1 MPVHV
6 NSDDASTQLPEIQ
19 GYRLLR
25 LINHGGMSTVY
36 LGEQLALSREV
47 AIKVMMPQA
56 LADEVSR
63 RRFENEVRT
72 IARLEHPNVVRI
84 HELGRTRDGLPF
96 YTMPYLSRGHLGQRK
111 FVDEQGIP
119 DEAKVRETAH
129 ALFAALEY
137 AHSRGVVHRD
147 VKAENVLFDEAERPL
162 LADFGIALRRGFG
175 PRVTAAGMAVGSTA
189 YMAPEQARGEEV
201 DGRAD
206 LYSLG
211 VVIWEMLTGQL
222 PFRAADA
229 LSMAVM
235 HAQDPIPKLP
245 PHLRHW
251 QRFMNRALAKNP
263 DQRFQDVTQMRG
275 AMDAIRPRRQFPQ
288 LMRVTAALRKKRV
301 ARALAVAAVASAIA
315 VTVGTS
321 VGLFDRSSD
330 GEFFRADTQPAS
342 PAVSPAVTVRAD
354 PTEAML
360 EPLPEAPLQRTLE
373 RARAQLEQRK
383 LTAPEGDNAY
393 ATALEAW
400 HADSTNPEVQQ
411 VIAAVTDAI
420 AEELVR
426 NLGEGNDTRAR
437 DYYMRAQNLAR
448 QTGGTGAGA
457 LTRLQERTTQTLQA
471 RMEDAVERFDR
482 KAAQRTAR
490 VAKDFGLPAAVTR
503 RFTAQAEEIPR
514 QGQTMPGDPARGVFR
529 EGEDGAIVIGR
540 RPVDRGDY
548 GRFVEATRRASSLCR
563 ERVSPLRMLAPRDWK
578 SPGFEQGASDPVV
591 CVSMADAEAYARW
604 YSAQT
609 GHRYRVPTASEA
621 RQVASD
627 ISGRNVSLW
636 LRDCGRTC
644 VQRQVGGPSWR
655 SKQLMRPLDADRGYD
670 DVGFRL
676 VREL

>member
-1 MPVHV
+1 MPAHR
-6 NSDDASTQLPEIQ
+6 NNHDDTTPLPEIQ

-25 LINHGGMSTVY
+25 LVNHGGMSTVF

-84 HELGRTRDGLPF
+84 HELGRTRDGLPY
-96 YTMPYLSRGHLGQRK
+96 YTMPYLSRGHLGRRR
-111 FVDEQGIP
+111 FVDEHGRP
-119 DEAKVRETAH
+119 DEDKVREIAH

-147 VKAENVLFDEAERPL
+147 VKAENVLFDDAERPL

-175 PRVTAAGMAVGSTA
+175 PRVTAAGLAVGSTA
-189 YMAPEQARGEEV
+189 YMAPEQARGEDV
-201 DGRAD
+201 DGRVD

-211 VVIWEMLTGQL
+211 VVIWEMLTGHL
-222 PFRAADA
+222 PYQAADA

-245 PHLRHW
+245 SHLRHW
-251 QRFMNRALAKNP
+251 QRFMLRALAKNP
-263 DQRFQDVTQMRG
+263 EQRFQNVAQMRE
-275 AMDAIRPRRQFPQ
+275 AMDAIKPRRTWPW
-288 LMRVTAALRKKRV
+288 LARLRESSRRLAPARPV
-301 ARALAVAAVASAIA
+301 AIGAIA
-315 VTVGTS
+315 LTLLVVIGAS
-321 VGLFDRSSD
+321 VALSNRSGSR
-330 GEFFRADTQPAS
+330 EFFRIGTPA
-342 PAVSPAVTVRAD
+342 PAPAATGVD

-360 EPLPEAPLQRTLE
+360 APLPEAPLQRTLQ
-373 RARAQLEQRK
+373 RAREQLAQRK

-400 HADSTNPEVQQ
+400 HTDSTDPAVQAL
-411 VIAAVTDAI
+411 IGELTDAL

-426 NLGEGNDTRAR
+426 NIGEGRDARAR
-437 DYYMRAQNLAR
+437 DYFVRARDLVR
-448 QTGGTGAGA
+448 QTGGTGSDA
-457 LTRLQERTTQTLQA
+457 LQRLNRRTVQTLQA
-471 RMEDAVERFDR
+471 RMEHALERYDR
-482 KAAQRTAR
+482 KAAERTAALAKEFDLPGD
-490 VAKDFGLPAAVTR
+490 VAA
-503 RFTAQAEEIPR
+503 RFAAQAAAIPR

-540 RPVDRGDY
+540 RPVARGDY
-548 GRFVEATRRASSLCR
+548 LRFAEATRHPTSLCR
-563 ERVSPLRMLAPRDWK
+563 ERASPLRVLAPRDWR
-578 SPGFEQGASDPVV
+578 SPGFSQGDGEPVV

-604 YSAQT
+604 HSGQT
-609 GHRYRVPTASEA
+609 GHRYRLPTATEA
-621 RQVASD
+621 RQIAAE
-627 ISGRNVSLW
+627 INGRDVSLW
-636 LRDCGRTC
+636 LRNCGRSC

-655 SKQLMRPLDADRGYD
+655 TDKLQRPLDADRGYD

>member
-1 MPVHV
+1 MPVHTPR
-6 NSDDASTQLPEIQ
+6 DPASTPLPEIA

-25 LINHGGMSTVY
+25 LVNHGGMSTVF

-72 IARLEHPNVVRI
+72 IARLEHPHVVRI
-84 HELGRTRDGLPF
+84 HELGRTRDGLPY
-96 YTMPYLSRGHLGQRK
+96 YTMPYLARGHLGQRR
-111 FVDEQGIP
+111 FVDEHGVP
-119 DEAKVRETAH
+119 DEAKVRQIAH
-129 ALFAALEY
+129 ALFSALEY

-147 VKAENVLFDEAERPL
+147 VKAENVLFDDAERPL

-211 VVIWEMLTGQL
+211 VVIWEMLTGHL
-222 PFRAADA
+222 PYQAADA

-251 QRFMNRALAKNP
+251 QRFMQRALAKDPAN
-263 DQRFQDVTQMRG
+263 RFQTVAEMRA
-275 AMDAIRPRRQFPQ
+275 AMDGVRVRRVPPW
-288 LMRVTAALRKKRV
+288 LLRMRDRASGLRGGRTAQ
-301 ARALAVAAVASAIA
+301 ALAAAAVALAIV

-321 VGLFDRSSD
+321 IGLFNRSTGND
-330 GEFFRADTQPAS
+330 FFRSRPDTIA
-342 PAVSPAVTVRAD
+342 PAVTVKPDA
-354 PTEAML
+354 TTAML
-360 EPLPEAPLQRTLE
+360 EPLPEAALQRTLQRGRE
-373 RARAQLEQRK
+373 QLAQRR

-393 ATALEAW
+393 TTAVEAW
-400 HADSTNPEVQQ
+400 HTDPTNPEVQAL
-411 VIAAVTDAI
+411 IASVTDAL
-420 AEELVR
+420 ADQLVH
-426 NLGEGNDTRAR
+426 NLGEGRDERAR
-437 DYYMRAQNLAR
+437 DYHSRARDLAR
-448 QTGGTGAGA
+448 QTGGAGA
-457 LTRLQERTTQTLQA
+457 EALQRLQQRTAQTLQA
-471 RMEDAVERFDR
+471 RMENALDR
-482 KAAQRTAR
+482 YDRDAAQRTAR
-490 VAKDFGLPAAVTR
+490 LAQQLGMADEAKLYA
-503 RFTAQAEEIPR
+503 AQAAKLPKP
-514 QGQTMPGDPARGVFR
+514 GQTMPGDPSRGVFR
-529 EGEDGAIVIGR
+529 EADDGAFVISR

-548 GRFVEATRRASSLCR
+548 QRFVAATNRAASLCR
-563 ERVSPLRMLAPRDWK
+563 ERASPLRMLRPRDWT
-578 SPGFEQGASDPVV
+578 SPGFEQGPNDPVV

-604 YSAQT
+604 FGNQT
-609 GHRYRVPTASEA
+609 GHRYRLPTAAEA
-621 RQVASD
+621 RQVAAE
-627 ISGRNVSLW
+627 IGGRDVSLW

-655 SKQLMRPLDADRGYD
+655 SDKLLRPLDADRGYD